1 MKTLLTA
8 LALVVG
14 AVSAGGLALARSD
27 SPFYPDH
34 FKNPNPPALV
44 VGPESGIPSPYRI
57 GE

>member
-14 AVSAGGLALARSD
+14 TVAASGLALAGTD

-44 VGPESGIPSPYRI
+44 VGPGSGIPSPYRI